1 MNRIRRDQL
10 RAPVKVIEIDVR
22 EQHASSQIFEVT
34 SYRSLWCI
42 ARVGG
47 VPNNISFWDIG
58 EDEVVSYAELFK
70 AKDLLVD
77 GYKREAVTSDE
88 VIPRGTTVVICTHER
103 PKDLSRAL
111 LSLGNQSDSD
121 FRLVVVDNAPI
132 SSESREVVSQ
142 IELDNCEYI
151 IEPKKGLSRARNTA
165 LAHVKTDYVAWM
177 DDDEVADP
185 DWVRALKE
193 GFSHSSKPAAVCG
206 IMVPAELETEA
217 QVIFEQYGGFNK
229 GRGLLPEVLSIQSPA
244 VISPLYPLPAIG
256 SGGNMA
262 FQMAALESIGGF
274 DENLGAGTRTH
285 GGEET
290 RAFASLLLAG
300 ETILHWPMAITW
312 HFHRRQMTQLREQFY
327 GYSAGLPAFWASM
340 IRSDPVTVIKIL
352 RLAPHVL
359 RDLGILGAAIAESI
373 CQKTFQKCC
382 CVLAAEDCS
391 LEDLTMC
398 ARLSQ
403 VRRTAF

>member
-10 RAPVKVIEIDVR
+10 QAPVKVIEIDVR
-22 EQHASSQIFEVT
+22 EQDASSEIFEVAG
-34 SYRSLWCI
+34 YRSLWCI

-47 VPNNISFWDIG
+47 VPNNISFWDVG
-58 EDEVVSYAELFK
+58 EDEVVFYAELFN
-70 AKDLLVD
+70 AQDLLVD
-77 GYKREAVTSDE
+77 GYKHAAETSNEA
-88 VIPRGTTVVICTHER
+88 IPRRTTVVICTHER
-103 PKDLSRAL
+103 PEELSRAL
-111 LSLGNQSDSD
+111 LSLGNQSDRD
-121 FRLVVVDNAPI
+121 FSLVVVDNAPI
-132 SSESREVVSQ
+132 SSETREVVSQ
-142 IELDNCEYI
+142 IELVNCEYV

-165 LAHVKTDYVAWM
+165 LSHVKTDYVAWM
-177 DDDEVADP
+177 DDDEIADP

-262 FQMAALESIGGF
+262 FQTAALESIGGF

-312 HFHRRQMTQLREQFY
+312 HFHRRQMTQLKEQFY

-359 RDLGILGAAIAESI
+359 RDLGILGGGNRREHLPEDFPKMLLRASRRGLLVGGFNYVREAIAS
-373 CQKTFQKCC
+373 
-382 CVLAAEDCS
+382 
-391 LEDLTMC
+391 
-398 ARLSQ
+398 
-403 VRRTAF
+403 